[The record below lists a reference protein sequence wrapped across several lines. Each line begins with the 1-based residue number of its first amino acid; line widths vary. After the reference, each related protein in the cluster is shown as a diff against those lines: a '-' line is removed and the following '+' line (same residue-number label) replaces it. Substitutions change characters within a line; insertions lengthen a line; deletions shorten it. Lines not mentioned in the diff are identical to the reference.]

1 MLVLSISHI
10 LVMERFE
17 DAKSSLEV
25 GLEKMED
32 DIINND
38 LLNRASD
45 ANEEE
50 ADELQ
55 RQIKQQFQDM
65 RSNVNNKVDELEHTF
80 NVALLGKSTEQ
91 RFAFMKGAGE
101 ALHSLKN
108 VFSKLLDKL
117 ELVIHNIC
125 RWIKEK
131 AGKLTERIREAF
143 RSLRK
148 KILGK

>member
-1 MLVLSISHI
+1 
-10 LVMERFE
+10 MERFE

-65 RSNVNNKVDELEHTF
+65 KNNFNNKVDELEHAF
-80 NVALLGKSTEQ
+80 NVTLLGKSPQQ
-91 RFAFMKGAGE
+91 RLAFMKGAGE
-101 ALHSLKN
+101 ALHSLQN
-108 VFSKLLDKL
+108 VFSKLLHKL

-131 AGKLTERIREAF
+131 AGKLLERVQEAF

-148 KILGK
+148 EIFGK

>member
-1 MLVLSISHI
+1 
-10 LVMERFE
+10 METFE

-25 GLEKMED
+25 GLGKIED

-65 RSNVNNKVDELEHTF
+65 RNNLNNKVDELEHAF
-80 NVALLGKSTEQ
+80 NVTLLGKSPQQ
-91 RFAFMKGAGE
+91 RLAFMKGAGE
-101 ALHSLKN
+101 ALRSLQSM
-108 VFSKLLDKL
+108 FSKLLHKL
-117 ELVIHNIC
+117 DLVIHNIC

-131 AGKLTERIREAF
+131 AGKLLERVREEF

-148 KILGK
+148 EIFGK